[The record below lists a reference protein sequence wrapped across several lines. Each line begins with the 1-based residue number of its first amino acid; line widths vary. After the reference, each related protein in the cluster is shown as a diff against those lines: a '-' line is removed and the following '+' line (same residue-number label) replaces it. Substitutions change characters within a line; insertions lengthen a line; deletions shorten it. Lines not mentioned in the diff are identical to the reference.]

1 MNLWIMAWRKIVLCV
16 IPLITLFSIIFIVYD
31 SQNDES
37 ELGSVD
43 KFKANNHENMS
54 YSELSLIAVQHDYK
68 SLLKN
73 INNYSGKIIFVE
85 GEVINLEREWI
96 KLSDGTIVD
105 GAKGQYIKDSST
117 QDLLGLCVDESN
129 YFLTTSNCNEIMFL
143 DVNGI
148 STWLENDK
156 LRGYVEVVS
165 LQEVFYSNR
174 VTGAGNTGSSGDYV
188 PHIKQMKLQC
198 SNC

>member
-1 MNLWIMAWRKIVLCV
+1 MGWRKVVLCV
-16 IPLITLFSIIFIVYD
+16 IPITILFLIIFIVSED
-31 SQNDES
+31 QNNES
-37 ELGSVD
+37 ELRSVD
-43 KFKANNHENMS
+43 KFKANNHENRS

-73 INNYSGKIIFVE
+73 IDNYSGKIIFVE
-85 GEVINLEREWI
+85 GEVVNLEREWI

-129 YFLTTSNCNEIMFL
+129 YFLSTSNCDEIMFL

-156 LRGYVEVVS
+156 LSGYVEIVS
-165 LQEVFYSNR
+165 LEEVFYSNS

-188 PHIKQMKLQC
+188 PHIKQMKLRC

>member
-1 MNLWIMAWRKIVLCV
+1 MDWRKKVLCA
-16 IPLITLFSIIFIVYD
+16 IPIIILFLIIFIVSD
-31 SQNDES
+31 GQNDKS
-37 ELGSVD
+37 ELKSAD
-43 KFKANNHENMS
+43 KFKTNNHENMS
-54 YSELSLIAVQHDYK
+54 YSELSIIAVQYDYK

-73 INNYSGKIIFVE
+73 FDDYSEKIIFVE
-85 GEVINLEREWI
+85 GEVMNLEREWI

-105 GAKGQYIKDSST
+105 GAKGQYLKDSST

-129 YFLTTSNCNEIMFL
+129 YFLSTSNCDEIMFL

-156 LRGYVEVVS
+156 LSGYVEIVS
-165 LQEVFYSNR
+165 LEEVFYSNS
-174 VTGAGNTGSSGDYV
+174 VTGAGSTGSSGDYV
-188 PHIKQMKLQC
+188 PHIKQMKLRC

>member
-1 MNLWIMAWRKIVLCV
+1 MSWRKIVLCA
-16 IPLITLFSIIFIVYD
+16 IPLIILFSIIFIVSD
-31 SQNDES
+31 GQNDKS
-37 ELGSVD
+37 EVKIVD
-43 KFKANNHENMS
+43 ELKTNNHENMS

-68 SLLKN
+68 SLLRN
-73 INNYSGKIIFVE
+73 IDNYSGKIIFVE
-85 GEVINLEREWI
+85 GEVMNLEREWI

-105 GAKGQYIKDSST
+105 GAKGQYLKDSST

-129 YFLTTSNCNEIMFL
+129 YFLTTSNCDEIMFL

-156 LRGYVEVVS
+156 LSGYVEVMS
-165 LQEVFYSNR
+165 LEEVFYNNMG
-174 VTGAGNTGSSGDYV
+174 TGAGNTGSSEDYV
-188 PHIKQMKLQC
+188 PQIKQMKLRC

>member
-1 MNLWIMAWRKIVLCV
+1 MNWKKIVLCA
-16 IPLITLFSIIFIVYD
+16 IPIIILFSIIFIVSD
-31 SQNDES
+31 GQKDKS
-37 ELGSVD
+37 ELKGAD
-43 KFKANNHENMS
+43 KFKNNNHENMS

-73 INNYSGKIIFVE
+73 FDNYSGKIIFVE
-85 GEVINLEREWI
+85 GEVMNLEREWI

-105 GAKGQYIKDSST
+105 GAKGQYLKDSST

-129 YFLTTSNCNEIMFL
+129 YFLTTSNCDEIMFL

-148 STWLENDK
+148 STWLEKDI
-156 LRGYVEVVS
+156 LSGYVEVIS
-165 LQEVFYSNR
+165 LEEVFYSNM
-174 VTGAGNTGSSGDYV
+174 VTGAGNTGSSEDYV

>member
-1 MNLWIMAWRKIVLCV
+1 MCWRKIILCA
-16 IPLITLFSIIFIVYD
+16 IPIIILFSIIFIVSD
-31 SQNDES
+31 GQNDKL
-37 ELGSVD
+37 ELRSID
-43 KFKANNHENMS
+43 KFKTNNHENMS

-68 SLLKN
+68 SLLRN
-73 INNYSGKIIFVE
+73 IDNYSGKIIFVK

-105 GAKGQYIKDSST
+105 GAKGQYLKDSST

-129 YFLTTSNCNEIMFL
+129 YFLTTSNCDKIMFL

-148 STWLENDK
+148 STWLEKDK
-156 LRGYVEVVS
+156 LIGYVEVVS
-165 LQEVFYSNR
+165 LQEVFYSNM
-174 VTGAGNTGSSGDYV
+174 VTGVDNTGSSGDYV
-188 PHIKQMKLQC
+188 PHIKQMKLRC

>member
-1 MNLWIMAWRKIVLCV
+1 MGWRKVVLCA
-16 IPLITLFSIIFIVYD
+16 IPIIILFSIIFIVSED
-31 SQNDES
+31 QNDES
-37 ELGSVD
+37 ELRSID
-43 KFKANNHENMS
+43 KFKTNNHENMS

-68 SLLKN
+68 SLLRN
-73 INNYSGKIIFVE
+73 TDNYSGKIIFVE

-129 YFLTTSNCNEIMFL
+129 YFLSTSSCDEIMFL

-156 LRGYVEVVS
+156 LSGYVEIVS
-165 LQEVFYSNR
+165 LEEVFYSNS

-188 PHIKQMKLQC
+188 PHIKQMKLRC